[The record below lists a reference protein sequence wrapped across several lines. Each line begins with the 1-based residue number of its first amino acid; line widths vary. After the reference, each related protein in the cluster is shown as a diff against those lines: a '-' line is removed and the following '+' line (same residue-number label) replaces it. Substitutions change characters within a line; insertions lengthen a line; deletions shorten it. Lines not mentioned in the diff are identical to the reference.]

1 MHESHKRKTEEMIA
15 DTIRALLHS
24 GKVVRI
30 ETRREE
36 SMDGDEVLRVK
47 VIFDNKKKTLD
58 AREMSSIT
66 RAVRKSM
73 LDLNDAALPYF
84 SYIAKSELGKRTAA

>member
-30 ETRREE
+30 ETRRGKF
-36 SMDGDEVLRVK
+36 MDGDEVLRVK

-84 SYIAKSELGKRTAA
+84 SSIAKSELGKRTAA